1 MPAGPGTL
9 WPPSPSRA
17 SEEKGKRAS
26 FHTCSILN
34 PSPPRPTLRGSVR
47 FVSQFGLM
55 STMHISPTLVL
66 ASPPRTMIRKQVGG
80 LSSRPRRGVTLLHMC
95 CDLFIPVQVLCKLC
109 HGLRSLFTF
118 PQGHGSLSSPSS
130 GFNVGLPSALPSL
143 SRGPSLLGES
153 RLFYQLL
160 LQWKPK
166 EGSWN
171 PSCLWESAASLQ
183 GGGSPAP
190 QQSGQEPSVTILG
203 MTATSKCVTPVIS
216 LSLPGCLSQ

>member
-1 MPAGPGTL
+1 MPAGPGTP
-9 WPPSPSRA
+9 WPPSPSQA

-80 LSSRPRRGVTLLHMC
+80 LSSRPRRGVTLLHVC

-118 PQGHGSLSSPSS
+118 PQGHGSLPQLRFQCQAAFRTAHLPIFSL
-130 GFNVGLPSALPSL
+130 GRGLFCL
-143 SRGPSLLGES
+143 
-153 RLFYQLL
+153 LL
-160 LQWKPK
+160 LQSLATEFLPIPLL
-166 EGSWN
+166 
-171 PSCLWESAASLQ
+171 PS
-183 GGGSPAP
+183 
-190 QQSGQEPSVTILG
+190 QSSFSCWIGVPLLLLPSDLV
-203 MTATSKCVTPVIS
+203 
-216 LSLPGCLSQ
+216 

>member
-143 SRGPSLLGES
+143 SRGSFSSRGKQALL
-153 RLFYQLL
+153 
-160 LQWKPK
+160 PA
-166 EGSWN
+166 
-171 PSCLWESAASLQ
+171 AASMEAKGRVL
-183 GGGSPAP
+183 
-190 QQSGQEPSVTILG
+190 EPF
-203 MTATSKCVTPVIS
+203 
-216 LSLPGCLSQ
+216 LSLGKCRLSAGWGFPCSSAIWPRTLCYNTGNDSYF